1 MIIVYDSSTGL
12 GKSFAKSLGYSVQS
26 VEEEINET
34 CILITRNVGLGK
46 IPETTSLFLD
56 QYKEHVV
63 GVVVNGSKKFG
74 PFFCKSGEKINKI
87 YNLPIIRK
95 ISGSGNQEDLDFV
108 KNYIKSIVKN

>member
-1 MIIVYDSSTGL
+1 MIIVYDSLTGL
-12 GKSFAKSLGYSVQS
+12 GKKFAESLGYSIQGI
-26 VEEEINET
+26 EEDIKEP

-56 QYKEHVV
+56 QNKEHVL

-87 YNLPIIRK
+87 YGLPIIRK
-95 ISGSGNQEDLDFV
+95 ISGSGNDEDIDYV
-108 KNYIKSIVKN
+108 KNYIKSKN